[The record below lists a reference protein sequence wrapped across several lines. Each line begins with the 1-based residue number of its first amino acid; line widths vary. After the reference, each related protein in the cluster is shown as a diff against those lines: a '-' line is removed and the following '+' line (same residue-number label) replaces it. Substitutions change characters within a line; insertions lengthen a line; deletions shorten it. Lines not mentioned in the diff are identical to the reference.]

1 MLLCTLLWFLH
12 LIAGFSFAGIQVF
25 WLWIILKYCYMLF
38 YFIKKLALELG
49 YGLPLLTQACLFKSF
64 PQKSLSSVSRGHL
77 IVGQRKNKK

>member
-1 MLLCTLLWFLH
+1 
-12 LIAGFSFAGIQVF
+12 
-25 WLWIILKYCYMLF
+25 MLF